1 MFKLAPWSR
10 KSVQAPP
17 RAPEG
22 KRVYAVGDIH
32 GRADLLD
39 DLLARIETD
48 ANGAPSILV
57 FLGDYIDRGADSRG
71 VINRL
76 IALSE
81 RGHEL
86 VFLRGNHEAAML
98 NFLRN
103 PETGLHWVKIGGGET
118 MRSYGVGPPLR
129 EAEPAAFEAAALA
142 LREAVPDTHIKFL
155 NSLTLTARYGD
166 YVFVHAGLRPGR
178 DLGQQEAE
186 DLLEIRAPFLK
197 SSARWPFVVVH
208 GHSPVERGYRD
219 ERRIA
224 IDTGAYATGRLSA
237 VRLDGEAV
245 DFIATG

>member
-1 MFKLAPWSR
+1 MFKLAPWPR

-39 DLLARIETD
+39 DLLARIEAD
-48 ANGAPSILV
+48 VNGANSILV
-57 FLGDYIDRGADSRG
+57 FLGDYVDRGADSRG
-71 VINRL
+71 VIDQL
-76 IALSE
+76 ITLAE

-103 PETGLHWVKIGGGET
+103 PETGMRWVKIGGGET
-118 MRSYGVGPPLR
+118 MRSYGVEPPTR

-178 DLGQQEAE
+178 DLHQQEME

-197 SSARWPFVVVH
+197 SNVRWPFVVVH

-245 DFIATG
+245 DFIATS